1 MLQYYRIF
9 DKKSRFWYDGREL
22 YQYMKKVI
30 YFAFLLFCIFAFIS
44 PVNASD
50 TLFEAKVLDVLSER
64 EVVRESGGGAMQ
76 QNVKLKGLEGDW
88 KNKEFIVNGIS
99 EIDVV
104 NGVEVSVGNK
114 VIVQHST
121 NYEGADSFVITDHVR
136 RGYLYL
142 LGIIF
147 AITIIAIG
155 RWQGVKSLLSLVFSF
170 LIIMYWIIPSIIR
183 GVNPLFVSIVGAVV
197 ILCSIIYLTWGFT
210 RKSNIAMISI
220 GLSLILTGIISIV
233 FTKLTHLSGLA
244 DDSVL
249 FLVGVPGVNIN
260 FEGLLLAAIIIGTLG
275 VLDDVVI
282 SQISTIE
289 QIKESNE
296 NLSKKQLF
304 SKAIKVG
311 VDHISSMTNTL
322 FLAYAGASLPLLLL
336 FAVQDSVGFLTVINN
351 EMIATEIVRTLTG
364 SIGLILAVPIATFFA
379 VNYLTKKKVAK

>member
-1 MLQYYRIF
+1 
-9 DKKSRFWYDGREL
+9 
-22 YQYMKKVI
+22 MKKTI
-30 YFAFLLFCIFAFIS
+30 IFSFFIICIFAFFS
-44 PVNASD
+44 PVQAND
-50 TLFEAKVLDVLSER
+50 TLFEAKVVEILKER
-64 EVVRESGGGAMQ
+64 EIIRESGGTVKQ
-76 QNVKLKGLEGDW
+76 QNVKLIGLEDEW
-88 KNKEFIVNGIS
+88 EDKEFMVNGIS

-104 NGVEVSVGNK
+104 NGVEVAVGNK
-114 VIVQHST
+114 VIVQHTS
-121 NYEGADSFVITDHVR
+121 NYEGVDNFVITDHVR

-142 LGIIF
+142 LGLLFATAIF
-147 AITIIAIG
+147 AIG
-155 RWQGVKSLLSLVFSF
+155 KWQGVKSLLSLLFSF
-170 LIIMYWIIPSIIR
+170 LVIMYWIIPSIIN

-210 RKSNIAMISI
+210 RKANIAMISI
-220 GLSLILTGIISIV
+220 AVSLIFTGLISII
-233 FTKLTHLSGLA
+233 FTKLTNLSGLA
-244 DDSVL
+244 DDNIL

-260 FEGLLLAAIIIGTLG
+260 FEGLLLAAIVIGTLG

-289 QIKESNE
+289 QIKSSNE
-296 NLSKKQLF
+296 KLSKKQLF

-336 FAVQDSVGFLTVINN
+336 FGVQENVGFLTVINN